1 MNHYKVNEIVN
12 KFLLAGDT
20 FMPEIHL
27 KRPEFFYIACRTFT
41 EIKERSQK
49 FKETQ
54 LWNIFTEMN

>member
-12 KFLLAGDT
+12 KLLLAGDT

-49 FKETQ
+49 FKET
-54 LWNIFTEMN
+54 